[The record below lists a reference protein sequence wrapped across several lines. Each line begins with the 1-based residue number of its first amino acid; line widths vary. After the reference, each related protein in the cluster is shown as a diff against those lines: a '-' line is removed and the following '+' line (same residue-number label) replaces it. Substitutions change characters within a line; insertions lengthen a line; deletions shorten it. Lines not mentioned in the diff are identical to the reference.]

1 MRAARRDE
9 LQMVADILEAAR
21 PGQVPPTIL
30 MYRANLAWVPLQR
43 FLARLQGQGL
53 LQEEDGPNDDG
64 RTSRTYTTTERGQRF
79 LHVFR
84 QLQRLM
90 RGSSAKIFQ

>member
-1 MRAARRDE
+1 MRAARRGE
-9 LQMVADILEAAR
+9 LHILADILEAAR

-64 RTSRTYTTTERGQRF
+64 RTPRTYTTTERGHQF
-79 LHVFR
+79 LQVFR
-84 QLQRLM
+84 QLQRFLK
-90 RGSSAKIFQ
+90 GS